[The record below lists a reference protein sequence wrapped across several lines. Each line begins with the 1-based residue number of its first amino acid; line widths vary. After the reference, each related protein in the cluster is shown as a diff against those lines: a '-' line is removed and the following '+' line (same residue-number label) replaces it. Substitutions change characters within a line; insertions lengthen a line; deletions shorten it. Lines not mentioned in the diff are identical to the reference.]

1 MVLLLIVV
9 NNIFIT
15 IFGDRGNEIHLHI
28 CNSWKL
34 AQCSKLRKK
43 QIHPRWNVF
52 STILDNANGTCD
64 LFNRIMIIVEICL
77 ALYWLQEL
85 QIFTGW
91 IILLNAQSSF
101 NTSFK
106 KKRSDLYTNK
116 GNNFGCKG
124 VCKEILTYCSYI
136 TGFESGILNTQ
147 GFFTDISIV
156 ILKSDYNWCL
166 AQFFKKLCNT
176 NTVAHMYEL
185 FLDGYRN

>member
-106 KKRSDLYTNK
+106 KKKDPTCTLT
-116 GNNFGCKG
+116 
-124 VCKEILTYCSYI
+124 KEIILVVRVFVKKFSHIALT
-136 TGFESGILNTQ
+136 L
-147 GFFTDISIV
+147 
-156 ILKSDYNWCL
+156 
-166 AQFFKKLCNT
+166 QFQDLSR
-176 NTVAHMYEL
+176 VY
-185 FLDGYRN
+185 